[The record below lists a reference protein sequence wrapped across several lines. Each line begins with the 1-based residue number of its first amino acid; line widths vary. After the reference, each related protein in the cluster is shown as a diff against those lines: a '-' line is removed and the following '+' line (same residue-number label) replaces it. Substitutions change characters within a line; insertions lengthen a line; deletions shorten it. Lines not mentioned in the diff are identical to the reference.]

1 MQAMEGIVD
10 LKTGSL
16 KTLFITRYTP
26 YPPMGGAPLRNWQ
39 NINVMKQYGPVA
51 VFSVSPGTPQMTA
64 IPEIELWHFYN
75 TDRELSRRDR
85 LERKLWVVR
94 PDGQPDVD
102 SLYASAAAR
111 ELKQVLVK
119 FQPELVI
126 FEELWLYRY
135 LKIVKR
141 HACLVIFDNH
151 NVEADLFQQSYGSPK
166 LQLPRLQTIER
177 RFLRQADQVWACSED
192 DALLLKQMY
201 RHKPK
206 IYAIPNGINVA
217 HYDSVRAGQ
226 CIPPTE
232 LKPTGRNLL
241 FLGQYNYPPNRQ
253 AAEILLKQIYPQLK
267 KTYPDCRLLLA
278 GRNPTPSMSAAAQQD
293 PNVIVT
299 GSVADVRPYLAAA
312 SVMILPLLQGSGT
325 RLKIIEAFAAGCP
338 VVSTEIG
345 AKGLNA
351 QDRKHLLIRSVE
363 ELGAGVEQLWSEP
376 SLREN
381 LIQSAYELVQ
391 AQYSWEASGSK
402 IEQAVQNLLSQRS

>member
-1 MQAMEGIVD
+1 MQATEGIVD

-26 YPPMGGAPLRNWQ
+26 YPPMGGTPLRNWQ
-39 NINVMKQYGPVA
+39 NINVMKHYGPVA

-64 IPEIELWHFYN
+64 IPEIKLWHHYN

-85 LERKLWVVR
+85 LERQLWVVR

-102 SLYASAAAR
+102 KLYAIAAAR
-111 ELKQVLVK
+111 ELKQVLTK
-119 FQPELVI
+119 FQPDLVI
-126 FEELWLYRY
+126 FAELWLYRY
-135 LKIVKR
+135 FKVLKQ
-141 HACLVIFDNH
+141 HGCFVIFDNH
-151 NVEADLFQQSYGSPK
+151 NVEADLFQQGYGSPK
-166 LQLPRLQTIER
+166 LQLPRLKTIER
-177 RFLRQADQVWACSED
+177 SFLRQADQVWACSED
-192 DALLLKQMY
+192 DVLLLKQMY

-226 CIPPTE
+226 CSPPTE
-232 LKPTGRNLL
+232 LEPTGRNLL
-241 FLGQYNYPPNRQ
+241 FLGQYNFPPNRQ

-267 KTYPDCRLLLA
+267 KTYPDCRLLLV
-278 GRNPTPSMSAAAQQD
+278 GRNQTPSMSAAAKQD

-351 QDRKHLLIRSVE
+351 QDGKHLLIRSVE

-376 SLREN
+376 GLREK

-402 IEQAVQNLLSQRS
+402 IEQAVQNLLSRRS